1 MRQQRQME
9 EIRQARQAEMD
20 AKQDHRKAKLVSSR
34 AVFGITYTHVCIG
47 GNQGLPPTEAQH
59 K

>member
-34 AVFGITYTHVCIG
+34 AAFGNTYTNVRIG
-47 GNQGLPPTEAQH
+47 GN
-59 K
+59 